1 MRELF
6 KQLPAKSSFPS
17 GRSCA
22 DDIKSGTEK
31 LELVDVVETCFAIG
45 IIFEVVDFD
54 FEIVS
59 KIIGDV

>member
-1 MRELF
+1 MSELF
-6 KQLPAKSSFPS
+6 KELPAESSFTS
-17 GRSCA
+17 GRSSA
-22 DDIKSGTEK
+22 DDIKTGTEK
-31 LELVDVVETCFAIG
+31 LVEVDVIKASFAVG